1 MPTPALIALIAAIV
15 AALIAGLALL
25 LRKYL
30 REAGIYIMPHTKF
43 GTALVFTIED
53 DNGEPMR
60 VLNVGG
66 MYQSATYLDEHY
78 ADPPF
83 VYHALYDHMFEAEPQ
98 PTSVLMI
105 GGGGYAY
112 PKHLVAHHPQTSI
125 DVVEI
130 DPKITALAQRYFFL
144 DRLIEE
150 YDTEENGRLGL
161 IEGDGRKVL
170 DALSADVT
178 GKRYDAILND
188 SFHGKEPVLSLATV
202 EAARAIKACLNP
214 EGVYLSNVVA
224 SLEGEDARFL
234 RRVTATLRQVFAHVY
249 VIPCEDESLAEKD
262 NAMVVATDGDHVFTG
277 ALELETGPEDAILRD

>member
-1 MPTPALIALIAAIV
+1 MSTPALIALVIVIA

-30 REAGIYIMPHTKF
+30 REAGIYIMPRTKF
-43 GTALVFTIED
+43 GTALVFTVED
-53 DNGEPMR
+53 DDGEPMR

-66 MYQSATYLDEHY
+66 MYQSATYLDERY

-83 VYHALYDHMFEAEPQ
+83 AYHALYDHMFEAEPQ

-112 PKHLVAHHPQTSI
+112 PKHLVAHHPQANI

-161 IEGDGRKVL
+161 IEGDGREVL
-170 DALSADVT
+170 DALAADMA

-202 EAARAIKACLNP
+202 EAARTIKACLNP
-214 EGVYLSNVVA
+214 GGVYLSNVVA

-249 VIPCEDESLAEKD
+249 VIPCEEESLAEKD
-262 NAMVVATDGDHVFTG
+262 NAMVVATDGDHAFTG
-277 ALELETGPEDAILRD
+277 ALELDTDPEDTILRD